1 MKLSLLKLTLL
12 CFLIL
17 TTTAYS
23 QEQGLF
29 FNFFGGGA
37 RSEGM
42 GEAYIALSD
51 GAAGG
56 GWNPAGLYLHE
67 RTFMGFSYGFLI
79 PRGDYEFYVS
89 PARQLDY
96 GHDGTVGGINNWSII
111 TPMRIKGHPFVFN
124 ISTTRF
130 FDVYYR
136 FGERL
141 FDWSEGN
148 PSDPT
153 DDNDPNAFYERTGG
167 INSFNLGFGTRLYK
181 RFSFGAIANI
191 YFGSVVTD
199 ETRLLDFQTTKDE
212 NPYLMKIDSRVFDS
226 TSYSGFNMTLGLKY
240 DGEKLKAGLMAR
252 TPFTLRGNSDTTL
265 IMQST
270 GNGVEIDIIDSLSPF
285 RTQTV
290 YVDNKTSKM
299 DMPLMI
305 GFGLAYNVKE
315 NWIIAGDAEFRGFG
329 GKKVQ
334 TLDSL
339 QLTASG
345 DRVEYF
351 SEVDPNW
358 SDVWSLRIGMEYTFN
373 TKIGQIPVRIGAR
386 KENLPEGTVTGYDV
400 IYQGPKSTNGQPDPG
415 YNDSTRVFY
424 SYSFADNKTRGQS
437 LSFGTGIHWSQIMID
452 IAYTYTNYE
461 QGIYRATDLLRSKNI
476 WKNHHLNFSFTG
488 YF

>member
-23 QEQGLF
+23 QQQGLF

-42 GEAYIALSD
+42 GQAYIALSD
-51 GAAGG
+51 GASGG
-56 GWNPAGLYLHE
+56 GWNPAGMYLHE
-67 RTFMGFSYGFLI
+67 RTFMGFSYGFLM

-89 PARQLDY
+89 SARQLNY
-96 GHDGTVGGINNWSII
+96 GHEGTVGGINNWSIL

-136 FGERL
+136 FGEKL
-141 FDWSEGN
+141 FPWSEG
-148 PSDPT
+148 DPT
-153 DDNDPNAFYERTGG
+153 TTVDDNDPNAFFERTGG
-167 INSFNLGFGTRLYK
+167 INSFNLGFGTRLYR

-199 ETRLLDFQTTKDE
+199 ETRIIQDE
-212 NPYLMKIDSRVFDS
+212 TLREGAPYVVEVNSRVSDS
-226 TSYSGFNMTLGLKY
+226 TNYSGFNLTLGLKY
-240 DGEKLKAGLMAR
+240 DGEKLKAGLMVR
-252 TPFTLRGNSDTTL
+252 SPFTLHGESDTTL
-265 IMQST
+265 MIQST
-270 GNGVEIDIIDSLSPF
+270 GNGVTIDSVNTPF
-285 RTQTV
+285 QTETI
-290 YVDNKTSKM
+290 YVDNKTSKI
-299 DMPLMI
+299 DMPTMI
-305 GFGLAYNVKE
+305 GLGLAYNIKE

-329 GKKVQ
+329 GKMVQ

-345 DRVEYF
+345 DRKEYF
-351 SEVDPNW
+351 STFDPNW
-358 SDVWSLRIGMEYTFN
+358 ADVWSLRIGMEYVFDTP
-373 TKIGQIPVRIGAR
+373 IGQVPVRVGAR
-386 KENLPEGTVTGYDV
+386 KENLPEGTIADYSV
-400 IYQGPKSTNGQPDPG
+400 IYEGPKGPG
-415 YNDSTRVFY
+415 GVPNPAQNDSTRVFY
-424 SYSFADNKTRGQS
+424 SYQFANNRTRGQS
-437 LSFGTGIHWSQIMID
+437 ISLGTGIHWAQIMLD

-461 QGIYRATDLLRSKNI
+461 QGIYISEGNLRSKNI